1 MLEKLPGEPCS
12 DYINANYITV
22 SVNSLIDI
30 LNSIWNY
37 IPARWEIKNLQYLNI
52 IKEDLKRI
60 DDWTNEALIVQ
71 KGYKKQKHYIAT
83 QGPKRNTV
91 VDFWRMIWQENVL
104 IICML
109 ANVVESGKVNV
120 SELYH

>member
-1 MLEKLPGEPCS
+1 
-12 DYINANYITV
+12 
-22 SVNSLIDI
+22 
-30 LNSIWNY
+30 
-37 IPARWEIKNLQYLNI
+37 
-52 IKEDLKRI
+52 
-60 DDWTNEALIVQ
+60 VQ